1 MKTVDKLGSN
11 LVGLMA
17 AQWDASTVA
26 KLATHL
32 GDKTVDQMVC
42 STAGR
47 KEHQWVKQLVGKM
60 ALT

>member
-1 MKTVDKLGSN
+1 MESN
-11 LVGLMA
+11 WVGLMA

-26 KLATHL
+26 KLATNL